1 MKVSRNTLGNT
12 FRKILYECGS
22 KQCLFLAAQ
31 CFTVISGKG
40 PLKRRVNVFEKVG
53 LLFSG
58 IALVSSEPFA
68 L

>member
-1 MKVSRNTLGNT
+1 M
-12 FRKILYECGS
+12 YEFGS

-40 PLKRRVNVFEKVG
+40 PLKRKVNVFEKVG

-58 IALVSSEPFA
+58 IALVPSEPFA